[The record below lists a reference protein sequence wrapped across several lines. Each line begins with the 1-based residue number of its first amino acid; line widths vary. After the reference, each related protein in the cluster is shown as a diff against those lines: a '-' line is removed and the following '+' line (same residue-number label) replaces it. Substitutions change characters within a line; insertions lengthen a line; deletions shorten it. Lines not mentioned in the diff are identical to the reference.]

1 MDDEA
6 RPSPDDNN
14 SSYPSHRRETRR
26 DAPTR
31 KAPVAK
37 MMSTT
42 PTVALL
48 WWLLPMMMTMTVT
61 AQQAIE
67 SYHPRATYESPRY
80 GPGQSNETEIKI
92 VMPPP
97 PPPTDDDDEY
107 SGPPFPAFVWLMG
120 TYDRFE
126 ATVYDPILNYMA
138 SKGYV
143 AAMPDYP
150 NEDFCL
156 DACGDYPCVYSLG
169 DEYGID
175 AGPIGE
181 LSQPEKVRS
190 LVKALD
196 SICALADAD
205 CALGVAV
212 AGFSQGAYN
221 AVMLSTMDDRVT
233 AISPWSYGIIHRPSP
248 AWTGCYEAEEVDA
261 HIGRDKRRMLIG
273 ANDGL
278 NSKDADYDMMGP
290 RIFSGYYSCLT
301 GVEAPV
307 NCIQP
312 DGSGYYVIGES
323 EYADSDPEITKAG
336 HTFFA
341 YNDST
346 EQGLLTTFVNGTM
359 EWNMRPT
366 LDWLATA
373 AAVAVPDI
381 DGGTATAS
389 TGAGLVNGSSSWADT
404 SDPETGNNEATTAAV
419 PDIDDETAASTG
431 TGFVNGSSWADTPD
445 PETGNDE
452 ATTAAVQD
460 IDDETAASAGSG
472 YVNGS
477 SWTNTSGPEMGDSEA
492 GTSGLRGLPFSGLFG
507 GYSLIA
513 FVISALEFV

>member
-1 MDDEA
+1 
-6 RPSPDDNN
+6 
-14 SSYPSHRRETRR
+14 
-26 DAPTR
+26 
-31 KAPVAK
+31 

-42 PTVALL
+42 AATVALL
-48 WWLLPMMMTMTVT
+48 WWLLPMTMTMTMT
-61 AQQAIE
+61 AQAIE

-97 PPPTDDDDEY
+97 PPNDDDDEY

-120 TYDRFE
+120 TYDQFE
-126 ATVYDPILNYMA
+126 ATGYDPILNYMA

-156 DACGDYPCVYSLG
+156 DACGDYPCVESLG
-169 DEYGID
+169 DAFGID

-181 LSQPEKVRS
+181 LSQPEKVRG

-221 AVMLSTMDDRVT
+221 AVMLSTMDDRVS
-233 AISPWSYGIIHRPSP
+233 AISPWSYGIIDRASP

-278 NSKDADYDMMGP
+278 NSKDVDYDMMGP
-290 RIFSGYYSCLT
+290 QVFSGYYTCHT

-323 EYADSDPEITKAG
+323 EYADSDPETSKAG

-341 YNDST
+341 DIDSY
-346 EQGLLTTFVNGTM
+346 EQDLLTTFVNGTM

-373 AAVAVPDI
+373 AAVAAVPDI

-389 TGAGLVNGSSSWADT
+389 TGAGFVNGSGSWADT
-404 SDPETGNNEATTAAV
+404 SGPETGNDEATTAAV

-431 TGFVNGSSWADTPD
+431 SSFVNGSGSWADTPD
-445 PETGNDE
+445 PETGNNE

-460 IDDETAASAGSG
+460 IDDETAAAGAG
-472 YVNGS
+472 HVNGS
-477 SWTNTSGPEMGDSEA
+477 SWTNTSGPEIGGSEA

-513 FVISALEFV
+513 FVISALGFV